1 MITRITIDNMYDVRG
16 GKEEYSVPSH
26 MLLNRNSTFKE
37 WDGFCE
43 KVEVIKKV
51 KELFRNEI
59 NIISDFEHDSS
70 KESTLEIQ
78 VEQEEKTYTYSM
90 VFCDSELVMESLLE
104 GQDWIF
110 SRLKDNPDFALNP
123 TFLNEK
129 GLKCYDKYKETFPA
143 SLLYCFK
150 PGEEILKELRNI
162 IVVDDWMKIK
172 HYEFIR
178 KFESTFSGLSYN
190 VIVNSMI
197 TWFGFSEDYE
207 RLDEDNR
214 TLILARNPNNKI
226 EIELTG
232 SGFLWL
238 SRLFPL
244 MVASK
249 RDKLMMI
256 ATDPYDYC
264 LHPIL
269 GRALMEWFLKDNP
282 NPPIGKLSNI
292 VL

>member
-1 MITRITIDNMYDVRG
+1 MITRITLDNMYNVRG
-16 GKEEYSVPSH
+16 GKEEYSVPSQ
-26 MLLNRNSTFKE
+26 MLLNRNSTIEE
-37 WDGFCE
+37 WGGFWK

-59 NIISDFEHDSS
+59 NIIPDFEHDSS

-78 VEQEEKTYTYSM
+78 VEQEEKVYTYSM

-162 IVVDDWMKIK
+162 IVVDDWMKIE